1 VPPDQLDR
9 RRLSSCSRS
18 DGVAPAQLEVY
29 RDQAMAEDG
38 RRTLEMFV
46 AASLETLT
54 RSSMLAPRRM
64 IEALVGTLVHT
75 SRESLS
81 T

>member
-1 VPPDQLDR
+1 
-9 RRLSSCSRS
+9 
-18 DGVAPAQLEVY
+18 LEVY